1 MNQWYHF
8 QPTSNQK
15 SLYLIL
21 THFWFY
27 LISLLDCPS
36 TESEIGKSKIN
47 SLFSHEYTEE
57 DFSKPDLGTNL
68 YNEIQLLQKDG
79 EDILFYGVKGE
90 MKDFFIIDDLIFNY
104 GWVGAVRVKDNNFIT
119 LLVTLNKFLEEDF
132 KKFKVFSLKSDDF
145 DIFVTKVWTNRAKLV
160 QFYV

>member
-1 MNQWYHF
+1 
-8 QPTSNQK
+8 
-15 SLYLIL
+15 
-21 THFWFY
+21 
-27 LISLLDCPS
+27 
-36 TESEIGKSKIN
+36 
-47 SLFSHEYTEE
+47 
-57 DFSKPDLGTNL
+57 
-68 YNEIQLLQKDG
+68 
-79 EDILFYGVKGE
+79 